1 MNPILEQFQKLGII
15 PVVVIDDAKDAVP
28 LAKAL
33 CEGGLPVAEVTFRT
47 DAAEEAI
54 RLMAETYPEMLVGA
68 GTVLTTE
75 QVDRAVAAGAKFI
88 VSPGL
93 NPKVVKYCQ
102 EKNVPITPGT
112 ARPTDIEMA
121 LELGLE
127 VVKFFPAEQNGGL
140 AMIKAMAAPYTKVK
154 FMPTGGINAKNL
166 KSYLDFDKIIAC
178 GGSWMVPKDLV
189 AAGDFEAIKNL
200 TREAVNTMLGFEL
213 RHVGINANS
222 EDEADGVAGS
232 FEKLFGFTKKVGGSS
247 VFAGTAIEVMK
258 APYLGANGH
267 IAIGTNYIDRAVYHM
282 ELQGFEFD
290 MSTAKYKNDKLIAV
304 YLKGELG
311 GFAVHLVQ
319 K

>member
-54 RLMAETYPEMLVGA
+54 RLMSEAYPEMLVGA

-75 QVDRAVAAGAKFI
+75 QVDRAVAAGSKFI

-121 LELGLE
+121 LELGLD

-213 RHVGINANS
+213 RHIGINANS
-222 EDEADGVAGS
+222 EEEADGVAGS

-267 IAIGTNYIDRAVYHM
+267 IAIGTNYIERAVYHM

-290 MSTAKYKNDKLIAV
+290 PETAKYKNGKLVAI

>member
-54 RLMAETYPEMLVGA
+54 RLMAEAYPEMLVGA

-140 AMIKAMAAPYTKVK
+140 PMIKAMAAPYTKVK

-213 RHVGINANS
+213 RHIGINANS

-267 IAIGTNYIDRAVYHM
+267 IAIGTNYIERAVYHM

-290 MSTAKYKNDKLIAV
+290 PETAKYKNGKMVAI

>member
-54 RLMAETYPEMLVGA
+54 RLMAEAYPEMLVGA

-121 LELGLE
+121 LELGLD

-213 RHVGINANS
+213 RHIGINADS
-222 EDEADGVAGS
+222 EEEADGVAGS

-267 IAIGTNYIDRAVYHM
+267 IAIGTNYIERAVYHM

-290 MSTAKYKNDKLIAV
+290 PETAKYKNGKLVAI

>member
-1 MNPILEQFQKLGII
+1 MNPILEQFQKIGII

-54 RLMAETYPEMLVGA
+54 CLMAEAFPDMLVGA

-75 QVDRAVAAGAKFI
+75 QVDRAVAAGSKFI

-112 ARPTDIEMA
+112 AKPTDIEMA
-121 LELGLE
+121 LELGLD

-140 AMIKAMAAPYTKVK
+140 PMIKAMAAPYTKVK
-154 FMPTGGINAKNL
+154 FMPTGGISPKNL

-213 RHVGINANS
+213 RHVGINANG
-222 EDEADGVAGS
+222 DEEANGIAGS
-232 FEKLFGFTKKVGGSS
+232 FEKLFGFAKKDGNSS

-267 IAIGTNYIDRAVYHM
+267 IAIGTNYIERAVYHM

-290 MSTAKYKNDKLIAV
+290 MDTAKYKNGKLIAV

>member
-1 MNPILEQFQKLGII
+1 MNPILEQFQKIGII

-54 RLMAETYPEMLVGA
+54 RLMAEAFPNMLVGA

-75 QVDRAVAAGAKFI
+75 QVDRAVAAGSKFI

-121 LELGLE
+121 LELGLD

-154 FMPTGGINAKNL
+154 FMPTGGISPKNL

-213 RHVGINANS
+213 RHVGINANGD
-222 EDEADGVAGS
+222 DEANGIAGS
-232 FEKLFGFTKKVGGSS
+232 FEKLFGFAKKDGNSS

-258 APYLGANGH
+258 APYLGAHGH
-267 IAIGTNYIDRAVYHM
+267 IAIGTNYIERAVYHM

>member
-15 PVVVIDDAKDAVP
+15 PVVVIDDAKDAAP

-54 RLMAETYPEMLVGA
+54 RLMTEACPEMLVGA

-75 QVDRAVAAGAKFI
+75 QVDRAVAAGSKFI

-121 LELGLE
+121 LELGLD

-154 FMPTGGINAKNL
+154 FMPTGGISAKNL

-222 EDEADGVAGS
+222 DEEANGVAGS
-232 FEKLFGFTKKVGGSS
+232 FEKLFGFTKKDGSSS
-247 VFAGTAIEVMK
+247 VFAGTGIEVMK
-258 APYLGANGH
+258 APYLGAHGH
-267 IAIGTNYIDRAVYHM
+267 IAIGTNYIERAIYHM

-290 MSTAKYKNDKLIAV
+290 MDTAKYKNGKLIAV

>member
-1 MNPILEQFQKLGII
+1 
-15 PVVVIDDAKDAVP
+15 
-28 LAKAL
+28 
-33 CEGGLPVAEVTFRT
+33 
-47 DAAEEAI
+47 
-54 RLMAETYPEMLVGA
+54 MLVGA

-75 QVDRAVAAGAKFI
+75 QVDRAVAAGSKFI

-121 LELGLE
+121 LELGLD

-213 RHVGINANS
+213 RHIGINANS

-267 IAIGTNYIDRAVYHM
+267 IAIGTNYIERAVYHM

-290 MSTAKYKNDKLIAV
+290 PETAKYKNGKLVAI

>member
-1 MNPILEQFQKLGII
+1 MNPILEQFQKIGII

-54 RLMAETYPEMLVGA
+54 RLMAEAFPNMLVGA

-75 QVDRAVAAGAKFI
+75 QVDRAVAAGSKFI

-112 ARPTDIEMA
+112 AKPTDIEMA
-121 LELGLE
+121 LELGLD

-140 AMIKAMAAPYTKVK
+140 PMIKAMAAPYTKVK
-154 FMPTGGINAKNL
+154 FMPTGGISPKNL

-213 RHVGINANS
+213 RHVGINANG
-222 EDEADGVAGS
+222 DEEANGIAGS
-232 FEKLFGFTKKVGGSS
+232 FEKLFGFAKKDGNSS

-267 IAIGTNYIDRAVYHM
+267 IAIGTNYIERAVYHM

-290 MSTAKYKNDKLIAV
+290 MDTAKYKNGKLIAV

>member
-54 RLMAETYPEMLVGA
+54 RLMSEACPEMLVGA

-75 QVDRAVAAGAKFI
+75 QVDRAVAAGSKFI

-121 LELGLE
+121 LELGLD

-222 EDEADGVAGS
+222 EEEADGVAGS

-267 IAIGTNYIDRAVYHM
+267 IAIGTNYIERAIYHM

-290 MSTAKYKNDKLIAV
+290 MSTAKYKNDKLVAV